1 MLYAGARRQPETGTC
16 AVARG
21 RQVETLHDDPEAI
34 ERFFTLAH
42 DMPPESLAYAALAD
56 RELWHTDLRQID
68 GLEDRV
74 ALDIAAM
81 QRDPGF
87 LPVED

>member
-1 MLYAGARRQPETGTC
+1 MTKSELLKKYNEPRFTA
-16 AVARG
+16 
-21 RQVETLHDDPEAI
+21 AI

-81 QRDPGF
+81 QRDPGY
-87 LPVED
+87 LPTEE